1 MGAVEY
7 VEALLTGLD
16 EDPPHVWAGPEGWLE
31 LGPWERHA
39 WSLRIA
45 DLQAV
50 YTRVGAGGQVS
61 PEDAR
66 VLHTHAIEASYGDP
80 AYGGNRERAGW
91 TSVAFLGD
99 VQPRGWTD
107 DEVITGG

>member
-1 MGAVEY
+1 MTTSPTSTARSRTGAWPPTHGSS
-7 VEALLTGLD
+7 ALLY
-16 EDPPHVWAGPEGWLE
+16 EHACEG
-31 LGPWERHA
+31 
-39 WSLRIA
+39 
-45 DLQAV
+45 
-50 YTRVGAGGQVS
+50 T
-61 PEDAR
+61 
-66 VLHTHAIEASYGDP
+66 YGDP